1 MKVGYIR
8 VSTIH
13 QNTERQLDGIAL
25 EKKFI
30 DCASGKSMERPKLQ
44 ECLSFVR
51 EGDTLIVHSMDRL
64 ARNLI
69 DLRKIVEEL
78 NAKGVAVQFIK
89 ENVTFNG
96 QDDSPMSKLLLSML
110 GAFAEFE
117 RAIIRERQKEG
128 IELARQRKAFTGRP
142 RQLNNVQI
150 EQIKQQ
156 IQIGSSKEEIIKRYG
171 ISRATLYRYIS
182 ETKKPA

>member
-30 DCASGKSMERPKLQ
+30 DYASGKNTERPKLQ

-78 NAKGVAVQFIK
+78 NSKGVAVQFIK

-96 QDDSPMSKLLLSML
+96 QDDSPMSKLLL
-110 GAFAEFE
+110 
-117 RAIIRERQKEG
+117 
-128 IELARQRKAFTGRP
+128 
-142 RQLNNVQI
+142 
-150 EQIKQQ
+150 
-156 IQIGSSKEEIIKRYG
+156 
-171 ISRATLYRYIS
+171 
-182 ETKKPA
+182 

>member
-8 VSTIH
+8 VSTIT

-30 DCASGKSMERPKLQ
+30 DYASGKSMERHKLQ

-69 DLRKIVEEL
+69 DLRQMVEEL
-78 NAKGVAVQFIK
+78 NTKGVAVQFIK
-89 ENVTFNG
+89 ENV
-96 QDDSPMSKLLLSML
+96 
-110 GAFAEFE
+110 
-117 RAIIRERQKEG
+117 RAD
-128 IELARQRKAFTGRP
+128 
-142 RQLNNVQI
+142 
-150 EQIKQQ
+150 
-156 IQIGSSKEEIIKRYG
+156 
-171 ISRATLYRYIS
+171 
-182 ETKKPA
+182 